1 MCRRMLIPLLIV
13 VALIVGSGN
22 YLQLQAQGN
31 NPLVGGIWER
41 YSVKNAQG
49 VETGGGPGWTFIAFT
64 EDRKYFYTAV
74 PKGLETLPKS
84 AKDMTKDELVK
95 HIDGVELRRGTYML
109 IGTGSPYTLSLMDD
123 INPMA
128 PTLRSLKLQ
137 VWMENGEMRV
147 SVVDGS
153 TVLRWRRA
161 D

>member
-1 MCRRMLIPLLIV
+1 
-13 VALIVGSGN
+13 
-22 YLQLQAQGN
+22 
-31 NPLVGGIWER
+31 
-41 YSVKNAQG
+41 
-49 VETGGGPGWTFIAFT
+49 
-64 EDRKYFYTAV
+64 
-74 PKGLETLPKS
+74 
-84 AKDMTKDELVK
+84 MTKDELVK

-109 IGTGSPYTLSLMDD
+109 TGTGSPYTLSLMDD